1 MTHTLTATCLLLIG
15 FVATGCKQEES
26 PTSMKPAVSDKSSTR
41 SADVDLAVLRY
52 DTGDVK
58 NWPDYQLPLEH
69 SFETIEPPPEV
80 IGPFSAADIP
90 AEE

>member
-1 MTHTLTATCLLLIG
+1 MRRSLTATCLLLIG
-15 FVATGCKQEES
+15 FVAISCKQDVT
-26 PTSMKPAVSDKSSTR
+26 PTSVKPAVSDKPSART
-41 SADVDLAVLRY
+41 ADVDLAVLRY

-58 NWPDYQLPLEH
+58 TWPDYQMPLEH
-69 SFETIEPPPEV
+69 SFDSPEVPPEI